1 MGDPMISM
9 IFKFLVGGN
18 MKKIMRVTVMALFLI
33 TFLISCATSRGL
45 RTEEVK
51 TDRISGTFTLI
62 LYGAR
67 FSGDVE
73 NVAILDIEGDRYTFE
88 VFAPDFD
95 YRVRTHVPAQEAIKS
110 AEGFI
115 ASHGSFKYP
124 QISQIKDLEGRVI
137 GYEFRPLYSPSEFGF
152 FDVLDIDYWLEGNKV
167 KVRIGLI
174 PEVKQRLFND
184 ESFSSDSQ

>member
-1 MGDPMISM
+1 
-9 IFKFLVGGN
+9 
-18 MKKIMRVTVMALFLI
+18 MKKIMRYFTIIIIALFL
-33 TFLISCATSRGL
+33 LISLTSCTTTSRL
-45 RTEEVK
+45 ATEEIRSN
-51 TDRISGTFTLI
+51 RISGTFTLI

-67 FSGDVE
+67 FSGDLE
-73 NVAILDIEGDRYTFE
+73 NVAILDIEGDKYTFE

-95 YRVRTHVPAQEAIKS
+95 YKVRTRVPAEEAIKM

-124 QISQIKDLEGRVI
+124 QISQITDLNGNVI
-137 GYEFRPLYSPSEFGF
+137 GYEFRPLYHPLEFGI

-174 PEVKQRLFND
+174 PEIKQRLFND

>member
-1 MGDPMISM
+1 
-9 IFKFLVGGN
+9 
-18 MKKIMRVTVMALFLI
+18 MKKIMRVIIFTVMALFLI

-45 RTEEVK
+45 ITEEIK

-73 NVAILDIEGDRYTFE
+73 NVAILDIEGDKYTFE

-95 YRVRTHVPAQEAIKS
+95 YKVRMHVPVQEAIKS

-137 GYEFRPLYSPSEFGF
+137 GYEFRPLYSASEFGF
-152 FDVLDIDYWLEGNKV
+152 FDVLDIDYWIEGNKV

-184 ESFSSDSQ
+184 DSFSSDSQ

>member
-1 MGDPMISM
+1 
-9 IFKFLVGGN
+9 
-18 MKKIMRVTVMALFLI
+18 MKKIIHNFTIIIIALFL
-33 TFLISCATSRGL
+33 LISLASCVKSSGL
-45 RTEEVK
+45 ITEEIRS
-51 TDRISGTFTLI
+51 DRISGTFTLI

-67 FSGDVE
+67 FSGDIE
-73 NVAILDIEGDRYTFE
+73 NVAILDIEGDKYTFE

-95 YRVRTHVPAQEAIKS
+95 YKLRTRVPAEEAIKI

-115 ASHGSFKYP
+115 ASYGSFKYP
-124 QISQIKDLEGRVI
+124 QISQIKDLNGNVI
-137 GYEFRPLYSPSEFGF
+137 GYEFRPLYHPSEFGT

-174 PEVKQRLFND
+174 PEIRQRLFND